1 MGMEGVHLFIG
12 MSNIR
17 ELIYV
22 NAGMYSKTI
31 LDKGTLFRLPQEFF
45 SQPILNTDLKNNCLE
60 PTLSKNELSKSSNP
74 FK

>member
-31 LDKGTLFRLPQEFF
+31 LDKGILFRLPQEFSHNQSLIQILKIIVWNQR
-45 SQPILNTDLKNNCLE
+45 SQRMN
-60 PTLSKNELSKSSNP
+60 
-74 FK
+74 